1 MYSSIQSNGYSRNI
15 TKINKNTQY
24 VYKCVSEIKPAY
36 PSYLPASTPP
46 SSH

>member
-1 MYSSIQSNGYSRNI
+1 MYSSIQSNGYSRDI

-24 VYKCVSEIKPAY
+24 AYICVSEIRPAY
-36 PSYLPASTPP
+36 PSYLLASTPP